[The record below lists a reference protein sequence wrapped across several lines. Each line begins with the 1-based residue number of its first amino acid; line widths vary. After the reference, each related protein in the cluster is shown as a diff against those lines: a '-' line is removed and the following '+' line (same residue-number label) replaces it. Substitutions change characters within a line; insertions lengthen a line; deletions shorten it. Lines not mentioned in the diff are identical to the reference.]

1 MVEGQKKTPP
11 QDMQR
16 KERMEMG
23 NGLAKARDK
32 WIFKYQS
39 NSTAINTCINAYTY
53 FFTWRSVPTEL
64 DLLKTNR
71 DPTECE

>member
-1 MVEGQKKTPP
+1 
-11 QDMQR
+11 
-16 KERMEMG
+16 MG